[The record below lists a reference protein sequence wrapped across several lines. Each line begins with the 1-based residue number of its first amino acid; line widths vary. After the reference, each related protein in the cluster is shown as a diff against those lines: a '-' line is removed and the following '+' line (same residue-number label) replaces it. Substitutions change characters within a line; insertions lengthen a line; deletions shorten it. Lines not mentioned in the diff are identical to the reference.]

1 MDIITKDFIRTH
13 IFESDGINFPD
24 EDKNFRLREG
34 MNLPPSEEE
43 NFICL
48 RKQISEIYYKQYENF
63 AQLESRCDINE
74 STMRKYLNG
83 RRKITRVAL
92 AKFCVGTKLTV
103 EQSNELFILQGHSLE
118 IDTNR
123 LDALVVNALQE
134 GDDIDIFFDTCE
146 EVGLK
151 ID

>member
-1 MDIITKDFIRTH
+1 MDKITKDFIRTH
-13 IFESDGINFPD
+13 NFESDGINFPD
-24 EDKNFRLREG
+24 EDKNFRPRRG
-34 MNLPPSEEE
+34 MKLPPSEEE
-43 NFICL
+43 NFATLKIKL
-48 RKQISEIYYKQYENF
+48 IELFDKHYENF

-118 IDTNR
+118 TDTNR

-134 GDDIDIFFDTCE
+134 GDDINIFYDTCQE
-146 EVGLK
+146 YE
-151 ID
+151 INIF